1 MIGSMRAL
9 GLDLGHR
16 RIGIAI
22 SDSDGLVSTP
32 YTTLLANK
40 QQNDIAAILDIA
52 SKEEVDLIILGLPI
66 SLDGGIGPQAQLTLD
81 FCDLLR
87 SATDIPIK
95 TWDERYSTLEA
106 KVYLR
111 DAGFTPSRARAR
123 VDAAAATILLQS
135 YLDSVRGS

>member
-1 MIGSMRAL
+1 MRAL

-32 YTTLLANK
+32 YTTLLANN
-40 QQNDIAAILDIA
+40 QQDDIVAILDIA
-52 SKEEVDLIILGLPI
+52 SREEVDLIVLGLPL

-87 SATDIPIK
+87 SATDVPVE

-106 KVYLR
+106 KAYLR
-111 DAGFTPSRARAR
+111 DAGFTPSRVRAR
-123 VDAAAATILLQS
+123 VDASAATVLLQS
-135 YLDSVRGS
+135 YLDSMRGS

>member
-1 MIGSMRAL
+1 MRAL

-32 YTTLLANK
+32 YTTLLATS
-40 QQNDIAAILDIA
+40 QQDDIVAILDIA
-52 SKEEVDLIILGLPI
+52 SKEEVDLIVLGLPL

-87 SATDIPIK
+87 SATDIPVE

-106 KVYLR
+106 KIHLR
-111 DAGFTPSRARAR
+111 DAGFTPSRVRAR
-123 VDAAAATILLQS
+123 VDAAAATVLLQS
-135 YLDSVRGS
+135 YLDSMRGS